1 MPTDAAGDAM
11 AAMSK
16 PLSRLLRRRR
26 HAAWLACEA
35 CGDAFVCPI
44 EWDPADE
51 DHWLIT
57 TRCGQCGVWRD
68 LSLTNDEASAWDVRL
83 DREMEPI
90 QRAVRR
96 LDRERMAAE
105 ADAFVAALEHGL
117 IDAADFA

>member
-1 MPTDAAGDAM
+1 MPANAAG
-11 AAMSK
+11 AAMPVMSG
-16 PLSRLLRRRR
+16 SIARLLRRRR
-26 HAAWLACEA
+26 PPGWLACEL
-35 CGDAFVCPI
+35 CGGPYVCPI
-44 EWDPADE
+44 EWEPADE

-68 LSLTNDEASAWDVRL
+68 LSLTNDEASAWDLRL

-90 QRAVRR
+90 RRAVRR

-105 ADAFVAALEHGL
+105 ADAFIAALEHDL